1 MPGLDRSGPN
11 GEGSMTGGGF
21 GPCNTNN
28 QQALGRGRGGV
39 GLGCGRGMGRGANRG
54 RFSVGVNNQPGIN
67 QTQTQN
73 NSPII
78 NDE

>member
-1 MPGLDRSGPN
+1 MPGFDRSGPN
-11 GEGSMTGGGF
+11 GQGSMTGGGF

-28 QQALGRGRGGV
+28 QQAFGRGRGGV
-39 GLGCGRGMGRGANRG
+39 GLGCGRGRGMGRG
-54 RFSVGVNNQPGIN
+54 RFFSGFNNQTGIN

-73 NSPII
+73 NSPIN